1 MKKILFSLLLLSFLS
16 TTVMAQQPM
25 RATSDNRN
33 KEMRDNKKDD
43 HSKHLTSA
51 TEAAKAQTQQMKTLL
66 QLSDSQCRK
75 IYPILLHNNQND
87 SIMNV
92 QIKKMH
98 KDQKNRY
105 KNQNEEIKKIL
116 TPEQQAA
123 MMAMPAFAGGPEG
136 NATSWTKSDKKH
148 NDMPS
153 KSDKKES
160 KKSDYSREKARK

>member
-33 KEMRDNKKDD
+33 KEMRANKDENKK
-43 HSKHLTSA
+43 HPASA

-75 IYPILLHNNQND
+75 IYSILLRNHQND
-87 SIMNV
+87 SVMNA
-92 QIKKMH
+92 QIGQMRKE
-98 KDQKNRY
+98 QKNRH
-105 KNQNEEIKKIL
+105 KNQCEEIKKIL

-160 KKSDYSREKARK
+160 KKSDYSREKTGK

>member
-33 KEMRDNKKDD
+33 KEMRANKDENKK
-43 HSKHLTSA
+43 HPASA

-75 IYPILLHNNQND
+75 IYPILLRNHQND
-87 SIMNV
+87 SVMNA
-92 QIKKMH
+92 QIGQMRKE
-98 KDQKNRY
+98 QKNRH
-105 KNQNEEIKKIL
+105 KNQCEEIKKIL

-123 MMAMPAFAGGPEG
+123 MMAMPAFAGESGK
-136 NATSWTKSDKKH
+136 ATSWNSDKKH
-148 NDMPS
+148 DND
-153 KSDKKES
+153 S
-160 KKSDYSREKARK
+160 KKSDRKEGGKQDMSREKMKK